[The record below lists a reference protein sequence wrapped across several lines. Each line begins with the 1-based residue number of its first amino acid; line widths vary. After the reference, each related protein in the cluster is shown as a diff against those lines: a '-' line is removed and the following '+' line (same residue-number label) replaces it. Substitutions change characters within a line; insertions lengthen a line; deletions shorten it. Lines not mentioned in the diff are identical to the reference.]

1 MAYAELFWHPVVEW
15 REEMNQELIDKIP
28 SESPLVNEQL
38 KEQLKGVLDK
48 LNKDLEL
55 VTVMESGNE
64 ACGEMG
70 AFLKAIAALNSH
82 LKVKFLVR
90 GENPMIENTI
100 NTSLL
105 PVVGFYQN
113 GRYLGVA
120 FHGVPGG
127 KEINSFTLAMYNAA
141 GPGQAVEE
149 EILKKVGKLRKQNN
163 LKVCVSLSCHHC
175 PNVVTAGQRL
185 ALLSPNVVCEMVDAR
200 LYPELTA
207 KFKITRVPA
216 VLVNDSALYMGEKD
230 MEELLALMK

>member
-1 MAYAELFWHPVVEW
+1 
-15 REEMNQELIDKIP
+15 MNQELIDKIP

-38 KEQLKGVLDK
+38 KEQLMGVLDK
-48 LNKDLEL
+48 LNRDLEL
-55 VTVMESGNE
+55 VTVVEEGNA
-64 ACGEMG
+64 ACAEMG

-82 LKVKFLVR
+82 LKVKFLAR
-90 GENPMIENTI
+90 GENTLVENAL
-100 NTSLL
+100 SADLL
-105 PVVGFYQN
+105 PVVGFYQGGN
-113 GRYLGVA
+113 YLGVA

-149 EILKKVGKLRKQNN
+149 DILKKVGKLKKQNN

-175 PNVVTAGQRL
+175 PHVVTAGQRL
-185 ALLSPNVVCEMVDAR
+185 ALLSPNVACEMVDAR

-207 KFKITRVPA
+207 KYKITRVPA

-230 MEELLALMK
+230 MVELLALMK